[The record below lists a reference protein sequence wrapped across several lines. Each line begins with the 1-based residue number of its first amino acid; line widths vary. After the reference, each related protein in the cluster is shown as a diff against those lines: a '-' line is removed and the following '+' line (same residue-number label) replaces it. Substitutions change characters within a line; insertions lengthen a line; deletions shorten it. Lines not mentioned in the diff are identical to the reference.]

1 MVVTRLC
8 WAVILAGVLVLF
20 SLAANAAVLGQT
32 DQEVQAVAEPLLE
45 GVLAGFND
53 GNYAKYSQNFDET
66 LKEAISE
73 KKFQK
78 VRAQILKTL
87 GKYRSRTY
95 LGFLK
100 KGGTTLVLWRGRFT
114 KSDDDVLIKLV
125 ASKRQDRYVVVGL
138 WFQ

>member
-1 MVVTRLC
+1 MVVTRPP
-8 WAVILAGVLVLF
+8 WAVILAGMLVLF
-20 SLAANAAVLGQT
+20 PLAANAAVLGQT

-100 KGGTTLVLWRGRFT
+100 QHGATVVLWRGRFT
-114 KSDDDVLIKLV
+114 ESDDDVLIKLV